1 MASIRELKQR
11 KKELEQIKGTEDQ
24 ILEIEK
30 QIEAQTKKNAENA
43 KKRAEADKEALKFK
57 TALNKADTKARSLAK
72 DVNKL
77 LKSQKIIK
85 DLLRI

>member
-30 QIEAQTKKNAENA
+30 Q
-43 KKRAEADKEALKFK
+43 RSVLKLIRK
-57 TALNKADTKARSLAK
+57 P
-72 DVNKL
+72 
-77 LKSQKIIK
+77 
-85 DLLRI
+85 